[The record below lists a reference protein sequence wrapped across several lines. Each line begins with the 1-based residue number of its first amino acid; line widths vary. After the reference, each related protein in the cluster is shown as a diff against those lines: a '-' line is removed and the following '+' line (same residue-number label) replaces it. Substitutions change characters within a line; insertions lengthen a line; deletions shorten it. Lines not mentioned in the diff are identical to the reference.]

1 MGFWASEEKTKDR
14 LQSETRPEQDI
25 ITLEKP
31 GHDDVHLEA
40 RASAHGPR
48 EDAVCLSGD
57 VSAENQD
64 DNIKNNSESVEIEV
78 VVGEDLALSHKNVL
92 T

>member
-1 MGFWASEEKTKDR
+1 MQTLKTREHQPTDGILGQWGEDKDR

-57 VSAENQD
+57 VSTENQD
-64 DNIKNNSESVEIEV
+64 DISRITLK
-78 VVGEDLALSHKNVL
+78 VL
-92 T
+92 KLK